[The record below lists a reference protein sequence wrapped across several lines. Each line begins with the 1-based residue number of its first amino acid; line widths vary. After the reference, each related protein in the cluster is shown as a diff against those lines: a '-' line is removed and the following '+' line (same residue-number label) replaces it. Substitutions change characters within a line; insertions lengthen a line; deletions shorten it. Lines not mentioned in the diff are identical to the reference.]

1 MTFFSI
7 VESFFFLSLGMS
19 FFLILLMVYHFK
31 KRVDSLESKYETL
44 ADISKTLYQEI
55 ELIRNPNINLSKFVS
70 QPPTYSQLN
79 YPKMSHNNEKYTPS
93 NYMCLPTDA
102 TFISSSSS
110 NPFKELYKK
119 IIISNEVLD
128 AEPPFHDDELVE
140 DDVDDGDIEDNDDLD
155 DDTDEDSA
163 DDSDDDEDSEESEDT
178 EYESKYDEDII
189 DNDVH
194 DNSEQIKNEDVEVD
208 LDVDLVL
215 DDIMFKQEPSEI
227 FTENVLQVMKMEETD
242 VPTEGSILTVE
253 PDTIENDTKL
263 TKSALQKMNVQMLRT
278 IAIRDGICDDP
289 SKYKKLDLINMIIEA
304 PNKEM
309 T

>member
-55 ELIRNPNINLSKFVS
+55 ELIRNPNMNSSKFAS
-70 QPPTYSQLN
+70 QPPIYSQMN

-128 AEPPFHDDELVE
+128 AEPPFHDDEFVE

-155 DDTDEDSA
+155 DDTDEDSGD
-163 DDSDDDEDSEESEDT
+163 DDSGKDT

-189 DNDVH
+189 DNDVPEH
-194 DNSEQIKNEDVEVD
+194 SEQIKNEDVEVD
-208 LDVDLVL
+208 LDIDLVL
-215 DDIMFKQEPSEI
+215 DDIMFKQEPSET

-278 IAIRDGICDDP
+278 IVIRDGICDDP
-289 SKYKKLDLINMIIEA
+289 SKYKKLELINMIIEA
-304 PNKEM
+304 PHKEM

>member
-55 ELIRNPNINLSKFVS
+55 ELIRNPNINSSKFIS
-70 QPPTYSQLN
+70 QPPTYSQMN
-79 YPKMSHNNEKYTPS
+79 YPKMSHNNEKSTPS

-128 AEPPFHDDELVE
+128 AEPPFHDDEFVE

-155 DDTDEDSA
+155 DDTDEDS
-163 DDSDDDEDSEESEDT
+163 DDEDSEDEDDSDEI
-178 EYESKYDEDII
+178 EYDTNYDEDII
-189 DNDVH
+189 DNDVPEH
-194 DNSEQIKNEDVEVD
+194 SEQIKNEDVEVD
-208 LDVDLVL
+208 LDIDLVL
-215 DDIMFKQEPSEI
+215 DDIMFKQEPSET

-289 SKYKKLDLINMIIEA
+289 SKYKKLELMNMIIEA
-304 PNKEM
+304 SHKEM

>member
-55 ELIRNPNINLSKFVS
+55 ELIRNPNINSSKFIS
-70 QPPTYSQLN
+70 QPPTYLQMN

-140 DDVDDGDIEDNDDLD
+140 EDDDVDDGDIEDNDDLD
-155 DDTDEDSA
+155 DDTDEDS
-163 DDSDDDEDSEESEDT
+163 DDEDSEDEDDSDESEYDT
-178 EYESKYDEDII
+178 NYDEDII
-189 DNDVH
+189 DNDVPDH
-194 DNSEQIKNEDVEVD
+194 SEQIKNEDVEVD
-208 LDVDLVL
+208 LDIDLVL
-215 DDIMFKQEPSEI
+215 DDIMFKQEPSET

-278 IAIRDGICDDP
+278 IVIRDGICDDP
-289 SKYKKLDLINMIIEA
+289 SKYKKLELINMIIEA
-304 PNKEM
+304 PHKEM